1 MPRELSNSYNERDFN
16 PPAATVDVLLT
27 TPDPELF
34 EQFAP
39 IKKWHY

>member
-1 MPRELSNSYNERDFN
+1 MQRELSNLYNERDFN
-16 PPAATVDVLLT
+16 PPAPAVDVLIT

-39 IKKWHY
+39 IKKWLY